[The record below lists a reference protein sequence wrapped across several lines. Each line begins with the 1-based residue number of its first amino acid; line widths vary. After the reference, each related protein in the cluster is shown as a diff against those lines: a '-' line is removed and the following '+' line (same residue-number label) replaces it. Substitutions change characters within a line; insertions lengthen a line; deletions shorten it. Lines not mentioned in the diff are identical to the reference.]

1 MLLFAL
7 TLASTDK
14 DPCHGHKS
22 DDDND
27 PDHGYDQDDY
37 FVQVQHD
44 HNITITTTMTD
55 HDLVRDHDDHD
66 DHDDND
72 DLDQVLHAL
81 LRALHQEGERK
92 AEEEI
97 PKHARGGLECQ
108 QLWQWWWR
116 W

>member
-1 MLLFAL
+1 MMLLFAE
-7 TLASTDK
+7 TLARTDK

-22 DDDND
+22 DDVDD
-27 PDHGYDQDDY
+27 PNHGYDQDDY

-44 HNITITTTMTD
+44 HNDVHHHD
-55 HDLVRDHDDHD
+55 HDLVH

-97 PKHARGGLECQ
+97 PKYARGGIEY
-108 QLWQWWWR
+108 
-116 W
+116 